1 MAMAADPRD
10 GESDEA
16 RPAGD
21 GDLQLRPDAT
31 AGDPTAPPVELPP
44 PRTFWTELRSR
55 KVVQVTVSYA
65 VLAWLLVQIASV
77 VLPAF
82 DAPGWAMRLTIFLLA
97 LGLPVA
103 LVLSWAFDIGAHGIR
118 RVPGRGGNLRIGV
131 AAASLAA
138 VAVGWFVFGQQALDQ
153 AITAEERSVAVL
165 PFVNVGGERA
175 NEYLSDGLAETTL
188 DMLAQVGDLKV
199 IARTSSFAF
208 KGRDVDAREIGRSL
222 GAAHL
227 LEGSVQRA
235 GDMLRIT
242 AQLVRASDGSRLW
255 SRRFDRPMADVFAVQ
270 DEIAGSVVGALK
282 LALLPGQL
290 PSSSAHHVPG
300 AAAYEQFL
308 LGRQGLHQ
316 GTPEGFAQAV
326 AGYGRAI
333 ALEPDYA
340 AAHAGLA
347 VAEASAAD
355 LANDSAAMEAGLSR
369 ALAAADTAVRLDDA
383 LADAHAVRGYLR
395 GGVIAWEWDVAQ
407 AAFARALALNPGDA
421 VNLMWSAELLATL
434 GRLGDAIERLQQA
447 IALDPL
453 SAWAWTDLGRFRM
466 GRGDLPRARE
476 ALERA
481 RAVSPGFG
489 YVARE
494 LAQLSLLEGDATA
507 ALPLYAQASHPLFRL
522 AGEAMA
528 LHALGDAGGSSR
540 ALAELEAGYAAS
552 SAYQLAQ
559 ARAWRHEHDAA
570 FDWLHRAIAQRDAG
584 LQYVKF
590 DPLLR
595 GLRGD
600 ARFGEVLARMGLGR

>member
-1 MAMAADPRD
+1 MAGRWQRMQRW
-10 GESDEA
+10 
-16 RPAGD
+16 R
-21 GDLQLRPDAT
+21 
-31 AGDPTAPPVELPP
+31 
-44 PRTFWTELRSR
+44 
-55 KVVQVTVSYA
+55 VVRVA
-65 VLAWLLVQIASV
+65 VAYCALAWLVLQVASL

-82 DAPGWAMRLTIFLLA
+82 DLPAWTMRLLIVLAFAGFPFALLLA
-97 LGLPVA
+97 WSSGP
-103 LVLSWAFDIGAHGIR
+103 GAAD
-118 RVPGRGGNLRIGV
+118 V
-131 AAASLAA
+131 AAGDAALATPPAAAAA
-138 VAVGWFVFGQQALDQ
+138 VANSKVAAPD
-153 AITAEERSVAVL
+153 APPAASIAVL
-165 PFVNVGGERA
+165 PLA
-175 NEYLSDGLAETTL
+175 NLSSDPEQEFFSDGLAEEL
-188 DMLAQVGDLKV
+188 LNLLAQVPGLHV
-199 IARTSSFAF
+199 AGRTSAFAF
-208 KGRDVDAREIGRSL
+208 KGRAATVAEIG
-222 GAAHL
+222 AALRVAHV
-227 LEGSVQRA
+227 LEGSVRRA
-235 GDMLRIT
+235 GNRVRIG
-242 AQLVRASDGSRLW
+242 AQLTKVADGYQVW
-255 SRRFDRPMADVFAVQ
+255 SRSFDRELDDVFAVQ
-270 DEIAGSVVGALK
+270 DEIAGNVVAALK

-290 PSSSAHHVPG
+290 PTSSAHHVPG

-355 LANDSAAMEAGLSR
+355 LANDSAAMDAGLAR

-395 GGVIAWEWDVAQ
+395 GGVIAWEWDLAQ

-466 GRGDLPRARE
+466 GRGDLPGARE

-481 RAVSPGFG
+481 RAISPGFG

-494 LAQLSLLEGDATA
+494 LAQLALLEGDAAA

-528 LHALGDAGGSSR
+528 LHVLGDAGGSSR

-552 SAYQLAQ
+552 SAYQVAQ
-559 ARAWRHEHDAA
+559 AHAWRDEHDAA

-600 ARFGEVLARMGLGR
+600 ARFGEVLARMGLGLGR